1 MNSKHL
7 QFDEKPIIDYK
18 TTLLQS
24 NGKLIINFA
33 LMQTT
38 YANRIRGNS
47 LQCIAGSMDLVFYKS
62 QTKLETCVCCGS
74 VDNCVDIYIDDSVAY
89 ICNYCVEKATTKPT
103 PTVCNNLWAV
113 LENNSNRINK
123 ITEKTVKYFSYH
135 KIITGYN
142 FKSKNIL
149 KNTKSYHD
157 CCICGIQTIYKKRA
171 DNIYYKMDNIL
182 SCEDCVIKIS
192 VAEEQGKRD
201 LIELFWTIR
210 AIDVIDDVLYEITET
225 TRALFAQ

>member
-24 NGKLIINFA
+24 NGKSILKFV

-74 VDNCVDIYIDDSVAY
+74 VDNCVDIYIDDFVAY
-89 ICNYCVEKATTKPT
+89 ICNYCVEKATTKPSQ
-103 PTVCNNLWAV
+103 TVCNNLWAV

-210 AIDVIDDVLYEITET
+210 AIDLIDDVLYEITET